1 MINPGGSLPPDAVI
15 GRDGDIAE
23 YWHILGQQSIALLAP
38 RRVGKT
44 SICRRMVA
52 FPPSNITPIMRNLEG
67 LESATEFVRHL
78 TEDVD
83 QFLSRTTRAKGW
95 AKDLWKGLIGG
106 IEAGGVKLQLAP
118 DQWKELL
125 DKLLAEVND
134 TTPEGS
140 LVVFFWDEFTLFF
153 GDLARRGQAQEA
165 MVLLDRLRAAR
176 QRFPRLRM
184 VLTGSIGFEEVLE
197 QLRAKGYAN
206 DPIND
211 VSAQIVPL
219 LSPEGALELALALL
233 THLLGDKADPALAA
247 HMVKSSEGHPLV
259 IQHMANRL
267 RRVGRYDAVEVEA
280 ALQALIADAS
290 DPLELSHYLERL
302 ATYLPSDTLH
312 LTRTLL
318 DTLAPEANGVP
329 LAQLVQVIGDKEPV
343 LKALKRL
350 LKDQYLTREGT
361 DHRWRFRLDVLRRWW
376 KQERGL

>member
-1 MINPGGSLPPDAVI
+1 MINPGGSLPAEFVI
-15 GRDGDIAE
+15 GRDAEIAE
-23 YWHILGQQSIALLAP
+23 YWHILARQSIALLAP

-44 SICRRMVA
+44 SICNRMAA
-52 FPPSNITPIMRNLEG
+52 FPPAHFTPVMRNLEG
-67 LESATEFVRHL
+67 LEGATEFVRHL
-78 TEDVD
+78 TDDVD

-95 AKDLWKGLIGG
+95 AKDLWKSLVGG

-118 DQWKELL
+118 DQWKVLL
-125 DKLLAEVND
+125 DQLLAEVND
-134 TTPEGS
+134 ATPEGS

-153 GDLARRGQAQEA
+153 GELARRGHAQEA

-197 QLRAKGYAN
+197 QLRAQGYAN

-211 VSAQIVPL
+211 VSKQIVPL
-219 LSPEGALELALALL
+219 LSPKGALELANTLL
-233 THLLGDKADPALAA
+233 THLLSGQADAALAA
-247 HMVKSSEGHPLV
+247 CMAERSEGHPLV
-259 IQHMANRL
+259 IQHMADRL
-267 RRVGRYDAVEVEA
+267 RRVGRYDVVEVEG

-302 ATYLPSDTLH
+302 ATYLPSEALD
-312 LTRTLL
+312 LTRLLL
-318 DTLAPEANGVP
+318 DTLAAEQAGVP
-329 LAQLVQVIGDKEPV
+329 LAQLVAVGGDKEAV
-343 LKALKRL
+343 LKSLNGLR
-350 LKDQYLTREGT
+350 KDQYLVREGT